1 MQKEIMKNVCT
12 KIFIAVLFVVAKNWK
27 MRGCPSIGEW
37 LNKLWYLMAMEYYCA
52 ERNKELEE
60 FHVN

>member
-1 MQKEIMKNVCT
+1 MHT
-12 KIFIAVLFVVAKNWK
+12 DIFIAVLFVVAKNWE

-37 LNKLWYLMAMEYYCA
+37 LNKLWYLMVMEYYCVQK
-52 ERNKELEE
+52 NNELEE